1 MFAPVVVGFA
11 AFARTRSSALL
22 FVAAVVALTAVGPC
36 ATLLGF
42 LRPAEPW
49 ASGMLWVSALMSL
62 ALLAVGVISRAT
74 PWVLTLEPKDV
85 RQLGDFCRNW
95 VLAHMTPDEL
105 TGEVDR
111 LKALATSLLDPS
123 EVALSDLPPWRDPL
137 AAAQNAVLVACA
149 NLSDADAS
157 HIEASS
163 ATGAPL
169 SKLGKAIQALR
180 ALSPGRAR

>member
-1 MFAPVVVGFA
+1 VSDDERKNVVPKTRLEPPVFLARDDKGPGL
-11 AFARTRSSALL
+11 AFYTSVEDHVPKL
-22 FVAAVVALTAVGPC
+22 VAHGQVTPG
-36 ATLLGF
+36 
-42 LRPAEPW
+42 
-49 ASGMLWVSALMSL
+49 
-62 ALLAVGVISRAT
+62 AT